1 MRQPH
6 LKIRQRSVGCRRV
19 VKGHRKPRAGSRFP
33 CVSRLR
39 TVRGPLSRRPAPLPA
54 LPPCRPRQHRVPS
67 SDTLFL
73 LGILLPLPLI
83 VENFQHLSKWRE
95 RENEAP
101 CTPLPHP
108 VPTAT
113 GSRPVSLHPSPR
125 PLPYPSVSS
134 SGKPKE
140 HSAHSHVLWKI
151 FFYLLSCIF
160 SYFIFSLKIN
170 FRDN

>member
-1 MRQPH
+1 M
-6 LKIRQRSVGCRRV
+6 LKGIENPALVAGFPASPDSAQCEGPSPGAPRPCR
-19 VKGHRKPRAGSRFP
+19 
-33 CVSRLR
+33 
-39 TVRGPLSRRPAPLPA
+39 LPA

-101 CTPLPHP
+101 CTPLLHP

-113 GSRPVSLHPSPR
+113 GSRPVSLHLSPR

-151 FFYLLSCIF
+151 FYLLSCIF